1 MDGGTWE
8 LVRRVKPGN
17 QWHPSTDNL
26 QGTDV
31 YGVFVNDIT
40 VDSTFSIAFNVAEVE
55 DFLFITGDQQKWV
68 IASVEAVLGARDE
81 TSGNFLGYS
90 GQNRDIKMSSISP
103 DPYQALW
110 YNRISVA
117 EDPWISLTD
126 HSLAV
131 EEGNII
137 YGEAEFNL
145 ASHTSI
151 LRLHNGANVYI
162 RRKGIFFY
170 QNEIFIVS
178 LFISINLGL
187 GN

>member
-1 MDGGTWE
+1 MDGGAWE

-31 YGVFVNDIT
+31 YGEFVNDST
-40 VDSTFSIAFNVAEVE
+40 ADATFSIAFNIEEVE
-55 DFLFITGDQQKWV
+55 DFLFITGDHQKWV

-81 TSGNFLGYS
+81 NSGEFQGYS
-90 GQNRDIKMSSISP
+90 GQNRDIKMSSISSE
-103 DPYQALW
+103 PYQALW
-110 YNRISVA
+110 YNRKSVA

-137 YGEAEFNL
+137 YGEADFNL

-151 LRLHNGANVYI
+151 LLLHNGANVYI
-162 RRKGIFFY
+162 RKKGIFLS
-170 QNEIFIVS
+170 N
-178 LFISINLGL
+178 
-187 GN
+187 